1 MEEFDSNKFRAIVKA
16 IRQMVKC
23 PSCHSTFSE
32 QDVEMVAGVGPSYF
46 VRMTCGVCNVSVMA
60 SLMQVGQNEISGE
73 INAEMSGFENTN
85 SEPVSSDDVIEVHQ
99 FLRDFDGNFR
109 GIGE

>member
-1 MEEFDSNKFRAIVKA
+1 MEEFDPNKFRAIVKA
-16 IRQMVKC
+16 IRQMIKC
-23 PSCHSTFSE
+23 PSCQATFSE

-73 INAEMSGFENTN
+73 INTEMPTIDAAQ
-85 SEPVSSDDVIEVHQ
+85 SEPVSSDDVIEVHK
-99 FLRDFDGNFR
+99 FLKDFNGDFQGLM
-109 GIGE
+109 E